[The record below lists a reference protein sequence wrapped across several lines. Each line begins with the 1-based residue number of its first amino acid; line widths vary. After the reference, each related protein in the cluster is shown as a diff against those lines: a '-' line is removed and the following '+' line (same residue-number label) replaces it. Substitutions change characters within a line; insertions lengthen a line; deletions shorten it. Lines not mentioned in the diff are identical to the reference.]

1 MNTPI
6 TRTVPGAVRE
16 CDVPVPLCSAFRLL
30 SSLSYS
36 RALLFAVARATQV
49 CTRNRTSPAA
59 IEGPPSS
66 HNPATRPLWRSSRH
80 VRDSPPDVAECHRV
94 VVRRHTCSSP
104 VTRRPTRATQARVAP
119 GVHVCQPAPKAP
131 SRESHETRNR
141 PEDFLMVAQSTPPQ
155 ARFATACYGLIVCVC
170 YLFVKFCVT
179 FLMMMMN

>member
-1 MNTPI
+1 MSRCP
-6 TRTVPGAVRE
+6 
-16 CDVPVPLCSAFRLL
+16 
-30 SSLSYS
+30 
-36 RALLFAVARATQV
+36 RALPFASSHRSLIHALCHSQWPEPPRFVHATAPARRRLKGHRPRTIQPLGRYGGARA
-49 CTRNRTSPAA
+49 
-59 IEGPPSS
+59 I
-66 HNPATRPLWRSSRH
+66 
-80 VRDSPPDVAECHRV
+80 RDSPPDVAACHRA
-94 VVRRHTCSSP
+94 VVRRHTCCPP

-141 PEDFLMVAQSTPPQ
+141 PEDFLMVAQSTPSQ